1 MPANALHRRGIN
13 LAEIDQSAYRNDLLA
28 NERNRIPQYN
38 RQQDQQIQAQDQAI
52 QAGQATLT
60 ENQRQNAAGVL
71 ARNFTLAA
79 QSPRPR
85 DAARA
90 LVSSAEFQ
98 SAGQL
103 LGLPVQQFTVTD
115 QDNDE
120 TLRQQ
125 MQQWAD
131 ALSGTTQQQ
140 RVQSTFVGKD
150 GNQWIVTSDG
160 RTLNTGVPVS
170 QFAQRPVE
178 TGAGIESFDPGRG
191 STGGP
196 ISAAAT
202 APALD
207 QAAQDRKFAENLGAG
222 RGQAQADFEAGS
234 RQRNER
240 ARQQVTNIDN
250 VLSALDAAEGKLD
263 WNTTGFVGNALKN
276 VAGTPAHDLQ
286 QQLMTVQANLGFDRI
301 QQMREASPTGG
312 ALGQV
317 AVQELNALQASVAAL
332 AQSQSD
338 QALRDNIK
346 KVRTHYQ
353 NWRNVIT
360 QAQQQRGGMPDFS
373 RMSDAELDAYINSL
387 ENNGQ
392 QR

>member
-1 MPANALHRRGIN
+1 VPANALHRRGIN

-38 RQQDQQIQAQDQAI
+38 RQQDQQIQAQDLAI
-52 QAGQATLT
+52 KGSQATLS
-60 ENQRQNAAGVL
+60 EQQKQNAAGVL

-90 LVSSAEFQ
+90 LVVSAEFQ

-115 QDNDE
+115 QDTDDV
-120 TLRQQ
+120 LRQQ
-125 MQQWAD
+125 MQAWAD

-160 RTLNTGVPVS
+160 RTVNTGVPVS

-191 STGGP
+191 ATSGP
-196 ISAAAT
+196 ISSAAT

-353 NWRNVIT
+353 NWRNVIV
-360 QAQQQRGGMPDFS
+360 QAQQGGGMPDFS
-373 RMSDAELDAYINSL
+373 QMSDEDLMRII
-387 ENNGQ
+387 NGQ
-392 QR
+392 